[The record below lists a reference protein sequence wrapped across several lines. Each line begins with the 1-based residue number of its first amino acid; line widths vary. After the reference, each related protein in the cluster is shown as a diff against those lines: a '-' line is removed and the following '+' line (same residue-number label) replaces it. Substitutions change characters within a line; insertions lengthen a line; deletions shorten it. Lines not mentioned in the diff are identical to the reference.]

1 MMKILFFV
9 LLCPFALL
17 AQDEKELRPITR
29 TYAITNATIVQAPG
43 RKVENGTVIIK
54 DGLITAVGKG
64 LAVPAD
70 AITIKADSMFVY
82 AGFIDG
88 LTRAG
93 VNKPKDEPNKEKI
106 KDPGNPPPDRAGI
119 TPQNDVRNFLNPS
132 DKSVE
137 ELRNLGFTVAQV
149 VPHGNLLP
157 GQGSIVLL
165 GGKSADQMVLVSNS
179 SFYSEL
185 TGASGMY
192 PTTTMA
198 VMAKWRELYK
208 QASQAKAYQN
218 LYASNRVGL
227 ERPGSD
233 RILEAFY
240 PVIDQRIP
248 VLFKSEKMLETQRVF
263 SLKNDLG
270 FSLMIAEVKEGW
282 LIIPKIKASGAKV
295 FLALDLPEEVKKD
308 EKKDEKKDDKKSKA
322 DSTKKQ
328 EPPKVKTA
336 ADLEKEA
343 LEKRKAEAIA
353 NYTSQASAF
362 NKAGVAFG
370 FSSMTA
376 KSKDIHA
383 NLRRMIA
390 SGLTEDATLAALTTT
405 PAQLLG
411 LSDRLGSIDNGKM
424 ANLVI
429 SDKSY
434 FTEKAKVRYVFVDGV
449 MYKMDVKETKKS
461 DPNAKV
467 EIEGS
472 WSTVTQTPQGNTE
485 GKVTFKKEGSNY
497 KGTASG
503 GRLPAPVDMTDVS
516 LDGNKLTYSYSIN
529 FGGNSVKVEVDV
541 TVEGDSFK
549 GSASIGQRGSFSID
563 GTKDP
568 KK

>member
-1 MMKILFFV
+1 
-9 LLCPFALL
+9 
-17 AQDEKELRPITR
+17 
-29 TYAITNATIVQAPG
+29 
-43 RKVENGTVIIK
+43 
-54 DGLITAVGKG
+54 
-64 LAVPAD
+64 
-70 AITIKADSMFVY
+70 
-82 AGFIDG
+82 
-88 LTRAG
+88 
-93 VNKPKDEPNKEKI
+93 
-106 KDPGNPPPDRAGI
+106 
-119 TPQNDVRNFLNPS
+119 
-132 DKSVE
+132 
-137 ELRNLGFTVAQV
+137 
-149 VPHGNLLP
+149 
-157 GQGSIVLL
+157 
-165 GGKSADQMVLVSNS
+165 
-179 SFYSEL
+179 
-185 TGASGMY
+185 MY